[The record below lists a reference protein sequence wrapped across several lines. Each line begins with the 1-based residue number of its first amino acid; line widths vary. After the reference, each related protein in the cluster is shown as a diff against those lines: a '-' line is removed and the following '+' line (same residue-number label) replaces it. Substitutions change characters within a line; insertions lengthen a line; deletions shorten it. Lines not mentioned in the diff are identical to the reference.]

1 MAGCWQGLSPWQAPH
16 LTHLWDL
23 VSRSSATW
31 SLGPTLQQHQQECSA
46 SQLWKRPNRKLK
58 KNPGCWSSSVCTVA
72 GGSYTLTLSNLLGN
86 RFDRLKPTAKAKK
99 SILLWSDNIPGNPV
113 QQLPFASD
121 RSINFS
127 TPDTF
132 IWRFPKEFE
141 NTTQEFRIK
150 GRMDFTYITNIN
162 QQTVWETRMM
172 PFECK
177 LEQELAP
184 CD

>member
-1 MAGCWQGLSPWQAPH
+1 M
-16 LTHLWDL
+16 
-23 VSRSSATW
+23 
-31 SLGPTLQQHQQECSA
+31 
-46 SQLWKRPNRKLK
+46 
-58 KNPGCWSSSVCTVA
+58 A